1 MGAGASASKKPT
13 SATEVIE
20 TESNWLI
27 AQVPEC
33 VAAPASARIKASI
46 ARPSDAGHARTAHHH
61 LRLTGR
67 VRTEISACGRHQ
79 PFCGGSSAMAQNQQH
94 AEPCTARNR
103 NIHGREH
110 RVLRASAQPPR
121 SHLRAPG
128 RLLRGLRPPHMRPP
142 QYPHAHF
149 LHLNPSSCSRT

>member
-1 MGAGASASKKPT
+1 LRSSITYGPKSFFRTPCSKNWKTTVCAKKTRRDFRNRKSRLVFFAHDCGFVHSRTLLCVSNSTSVGQHRRASRTMGAGASASKKPT

-61 LRLTGR
+61 LRLTSR
-67 VRTEISACGRHQ
+67 VRTEISA
-79 PFCGGSSAMAQNQQH
+79 
-94 AEPCTARNR
+94 
-103 NIHGREH
+103 
-110 RVLRASAQPPR
+110 
-121 SHLRAPG
+121 
-128 RLLRGLRPPHMRPP
+128 
-142 QYPHAHF
+142 
-149 LHLNPSSCSRT
+149 